1 MEGTIQ
7 YVPGGRLNRLLIS
20 LKLIKV
26 GLLAVEAL
34 YLKKFVSS
42 GFGKESGL
50 MSYNKCYFFH
60 ILFKQGCIPIALLK
74 F

>member
-1 MEGTIQ
+1 MLFSCSENTLSKNSPCSFGSNVEGTIQ

-20 LKLIKV
+20 RKLIKV
-26 GLLAVEAL
+26 GLLAVDAL

-50 MSYNKCYFFH
+50 MS
-60 ILFKQGCIPIALLK
+60 
-74 F
+74 

>member
-1 MEGTIQ
+1 MLFSCSENTLSKNSPWSFGSNVEGTIQ
-7 YVPGGRLNRLLIS
+7 YVPGGKLNRLLIS
-20 LKLIKV
+20 RKLIKV

-50 MSYNKCYFFH
+50 MS
-60 ILFKQGCIPIALLK
+60 
-74 F
+74 

>member
-7 YVPGGRLNRLLIS
+7 YVPGGRLNLLLTS

-34 YLKKFVSS
+34 YLKKFVSN

-50 MSYNKCYFFH
+50 IS
-60 ILFKQGCIPIALLK
+60 
-74 F
+74 